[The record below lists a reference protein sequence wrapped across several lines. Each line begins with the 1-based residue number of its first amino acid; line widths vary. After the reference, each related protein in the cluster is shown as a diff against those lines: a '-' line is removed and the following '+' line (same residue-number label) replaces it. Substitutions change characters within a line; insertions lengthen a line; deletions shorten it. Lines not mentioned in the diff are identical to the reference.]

1 MEKLLEKFKPDTAKS
16 ISAAFDS
23 VNLINKLVTET
34 KDDEKK
40 KTVERNVK
48 HLQLMLTKDFF
59 IQGLTPQQKTDIDTC
74 ISLGN
79 TYIS

>member
-1 MEKLLEKFKPDTAKS
+1 MEKILEKFKPDPVKS

-23 VNLINKLVTET
+23 VNLINKVVTET
-34 KDDEKK
+34 ITIEKK
-40 KTVERNVK
+40 KLVERNVK

-59 IQGLTPQQKTDIDTC
+59 NEGLTPQQKVDIETC